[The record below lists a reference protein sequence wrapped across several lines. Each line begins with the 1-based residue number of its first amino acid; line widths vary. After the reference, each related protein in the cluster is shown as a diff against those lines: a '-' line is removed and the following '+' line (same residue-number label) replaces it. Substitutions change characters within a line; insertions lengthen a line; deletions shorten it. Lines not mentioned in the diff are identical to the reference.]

1 MEATEIDVVG
11 GRSYLDM
18 LVAEQVLSSDHIAQE
33 LLDAPGE
40 AVESGVRVQLEQTQ
54 KIMEMLSADL
64 SFAFMAGDRLIGFM
78 NLRDDRTEEA
88 FSSYEISLFASITAQ
103 VTTAVENSEL
113 VRKLKDR
120 DRLSAL
126 GEMATGM
133 AQKPKPSR
141 CCEISSATF
150 VAGRP
155 GCRVSEP
162 IERHHR

>member
-1 MEATEIDVVG
+1 MET
-11 GRSYLDM
+11 
-18 LVAEQVLSSDHIAQE
+18 
-33 LLDAPGE
+33 
-40 AVESGVRVQLEQTQ
+40 
-54 KIMEMLSADL
+54 LSADL
-64 SFAFMAGDRLIGFM
+64 TFAFMAGDRLIGFM

-133 AQKPKPSR
+133 AHEIRNPLGAVKSAAQLLSPDAQDEESKSLLNVIIDETNRLGGVLEQFLDFARPYESAFQGVDVPKLLKSLQNS
-141 CCEISSATF
+141 C
-150 VAGRP
+150 
-155 GCRVSEP
+155 
-162 IERHHR
+162 